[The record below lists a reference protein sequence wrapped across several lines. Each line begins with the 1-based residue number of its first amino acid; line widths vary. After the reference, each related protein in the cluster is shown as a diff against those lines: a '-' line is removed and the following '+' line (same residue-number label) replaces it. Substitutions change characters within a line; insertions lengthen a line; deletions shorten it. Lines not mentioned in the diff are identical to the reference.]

1 MLAVVSPAKKL
12 TTSTRALTATQ
23 PVLMD
28 QVERLAQVMRGKSP
42 SDLKALMGISEN
54 LSQLNYERYQ
64 TFETPFTP
72 ENAGHAA
79 LVFAGDTYVGLDAD
93 SLDDADLTYAQ
104 DHLGILSGLYGL
116 LRPLDLMQPYRLEM
130 GTRLKTKWG
139 KNLYEYWGDRITDR
153 INTLTE
159 GHADRTVINL
169 ASKEYFSSVNPKK
182 LAGDVI
188 TPAFKELRDGKAKMI
203 SFMAKKARG
212 SMARYMVQ
220 HRVET
225 PEGLMAF
232 DTGGYAF
239 RPDLSNETDWVFL
252 RES

>member
-12 TTSTRALTATQ
+12 TTPTRKLTTTQ

-28 QVERLAQVMRGKSP
+28 QVERLAQVMRKKSA

-54 LSQLNYERYQ
+54 LAQLNHARYQ
-64 TFETPFTP
+64 TFETPFTAD
-72 ENAGHAA
+72 NAGHAA
-79 LVFAGDTYVGLDAD
+79 LVFAGDTYVGLDAG
-93 SLDDADLTYAQ
+93 SLEDADLEYAQ
-104 DHLGILSGLYGL
+104 NHLGILSGLYGM

-130 GTRLKTKWG
+130 GTRLKTRWG
-139 KNLYEYWGDRITDR
+139 KDLYQYWGDRITDR
-153 INTLTE
+153 INALTKA
-159 GHADRTVINL
+159 HTDRTVINL

-182 LAGDVI
+182 LAGEVI

-212 SMARYMVQ
+212 SMARFMIQ
-220 HRVET
+220 NRIER

-232 DTGGYAF
+232 DTGGYQF

>member
-12 TTSTRALTATQ
+12 ISPTRTLRPTQ

-28 QVERLAQVMRGKSP
+28 QVERLAGVMRTKSA

-54 LSQLNYERYQ
+54 LAQLNHSRYQ
-64 TFETPFTP
+64 TFETPFTAA
-72 ENAGHAA
+72 NAGHAA
-79 LVFAGDTYVGLDAD
+79 FVFAGDTYVGLDAL
-93 SLDDADLTYAQ
+93 SLEDADLEYAQ
-104 DHLGILSGLYGL
+104 AHLGILSGLYGM

-139 KNLYEYWGDRITDR
+139 KNLYEYWGERITER
-153 INTLTE
+153 INSLTE
-159 GHADRTVINL
+159 GHSDRTVINL
-169 ASKEYFSSVNPKK
+169 ASKEYFSSVKPKQ
-182 LAGDVI
+182 LAGGVI

-220 HRVET
+220 HRIET

>member
-12 TTSTRALTATQ
+12 ATPTRALTATT

-28 QVERLAQVMRGKSP
+28 DVEQLAKVMRKKSP
-42 SDLKALMGISEN
+42 SALKALMGISEN
-54 LSQLNYERYQ
+54 LAQLNYARYQ

-79 LVFAGDTYVGLDAD
+79 LTFAGDTYMGLDAG
-93 SLDDADLTYAQ
+93 SLTDADLDYAQ
-104 DHLGILSGLYGL
+104 RHLGILSGLYGL

-130 GTRLKTKWG
+130 GTKLETRRGPT
-139 KNLYEYWGDRITDR
+139 LYKFWGDRITKR
-153 INTLTE
+153 INALTE

-169 ASKEYFSSVNPKK
+169 ASKEYFSAVIPQK
-182 LAGDVI
+182 LAGGII
-188 TPAFKELRDGKAKMI
+188 TPAFKELRNGKAKMI

-220 HRVET
+220 HRVEA

-232 DTGGYAF
+232 DTGGYGF
-239 RPDLSNETDWVFL
+239 RPDLSTETEWVFL
-252 RES
+252 REG